1 MTNIIIADDHAV
13 VRQGV
18 KQILAAETDM
28 RVVGEA
34 RNFGETLAVVRD
46 LDWDVLILDY
56 SMPGGNGLQVLK
68 KIQKSHPKRPVL
80 ILSMHPEEAIAVS
93 ALRAGAAGYISKDS
107 ASEELPVAIRKA
119 VSGRKYVSTTLA
131 EKLALELEEGSEG
144 LPHESLSDREYRVMW
159 LMASGKAITH
169 IAAELSLSP
178 NTVSTYRL
186 RILKKLKVD
195 NNADLVRYAVK
206 HGLVE

>member
-1 MTNIIIADDHAV
+1 VTNIIIADDHAV

-18 KQILAAETDM
+18 RQILAAEPDM

-34 RNFGETLAVVRD
+34 RNFGETLEVVRD
-46 LDWDVLILDY
+46 HDWDVLILDY

-107 ASEELPVAIRKA
+107 ASEELPLAIRKA
-119 VSGRKYVSTTLA
+119 VSGRKYVSAALA
-131 EKLALELEEGSEG
+131 EKLALELEEGSAG
-144 LPHESLSDREYRVMW
+144 LTHESLSDREYRVMW
-159 LMASGKAITH
+159 MLASGKSITN
-169 IAAELSLSP
+169 IAGELSLSP
-178 NTVSTYRL
+178 NTVSTYRV

>member
-1 MTNIIIADDHAV
+1 VTNIIIADDHAV

-18 KQILAAETDM
+18 KQILAAEPDM

-34 RNFGETLAVVRD
+34 RNFGETLEVVRD

-119 VSGRKYVSTTLA
+119 VSGRKYVSAALA
-131 EKLALELEEGSEG
+131 EKLALELEEGSAG
-144 LPHESLSDREYRVMW
+144 LTHESLSDREYRVMW
-159 LMASGKAITH
+159 MLASGKSITH
-169 IAAELSLSP
+169 IAGELSLSP
-178 NTVSTYRL
+178 NTVSTYRV